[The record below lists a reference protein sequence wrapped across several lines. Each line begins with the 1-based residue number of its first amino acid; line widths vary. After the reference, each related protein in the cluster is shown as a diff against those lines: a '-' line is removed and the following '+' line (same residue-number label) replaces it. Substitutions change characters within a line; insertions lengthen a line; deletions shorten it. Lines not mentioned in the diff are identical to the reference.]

1 MPASPA
7 AFVLLL
13 AAAIAA
19 GVLALVYLGAP
30 LLVWLTH
37 RQNAAPDLVPR
48 DPLRVPSPADADFDE
63 LGPRLADLGFSETRR
78 WTLAGYTPRVTAE
91 LCTMA
96 DRRRRALAITTVL
109 FSTARGAPR
118 VHSRALEFV
127 SRTPDGRVLNSTGAL
142 LPVLFT
148 DMGPRR
154 IAQFPGLSDP
164 AALLAAHE
172 RLVARDFPGAALE
185 DPPPPDAI
193 PGRLREAVAAMHDWH
208 EKCGLLR
215 RGAGGEIRLTLKGA
229 FLQTWIALP
238 PVKGILLRRRR
249 AACEALLREL
259 GLAAR

>member
-1 MPASPA
+1 MPAA
-7 AFVLLL
+7 LLLL

-19 GVLALVYLGAP
+19 GAFALLFLGAP
-30 LLVWLTH
+30 ILVWLTH
-37 RQNAAPDLVPR
+37 RQHAAPDLVPR
-48 DPLRVPSPADADFDE
+48 DPQRLPSPADADFDE

-109 FSTARGAPR
+109 FSTAKGAPR

-127 SRTPDGRVLNSTGAL
+127 SRTPDGRVLNSTGAPLPIL
-142 LPVLFT
+142 LT

-154 IAQFPGLSDP
+154 IVQFPGLSDP

-172 RLVARDFPGAALE
+172 RLLARDLPGSALE

-193 PGRLREAVAAMHDWH
+193 PDRLREAIAAMHDWH
-208 EKCGLLR
+208 EKRGMLR
-215 RGAGGEIRLTLKGA
+215 RGAGGVVRLTLKGA
-229 FLQTWIALP
+229 FLQTWAALP
-238 PVKGILLRRRR
+238 PVKGLLRRRR
-249 AACEALLREL
+249 EAAANALLREL
-259 GLAAR
+259 GLPAR